1 MAQLT
6 VSEVAAQTGFSPSAL
21 RYYDK
26 LGLVRPPDRSEAG
39 YRLYDER
46 SVERL
51 GFVARAKRL
60 GLPLGDIADLL
71 DLWGDEECGPV
82 QSRLAALVAGK
93 LAETREGIT
102 ELAAFADQ
110 LTALGARLDRAPH
123 PGPCDDNC
131 ACLLETSEGTQ
142 VHSPAV
148 ACTLDADAVPPRIA
162 AWKVVIDRAEQ
173 QAAIEGGV
181 RLTLPGAPELVAQ
194 VAALAAAEQQC
205 CAFLTFTLTLV
216 DGGAQLDV
224 TAPADA
230 TEMLTG
236 LFGVVPL
243 VVAAAQR

>member
-6 VSEVAAQTGFSPSAL
+6 VSEAATRTGFSPSAL

-26 LGLVRPPDRSEAG
+26 LGLVRPPARSEGG

-51 GFVARAKRL
+51 GFVARAKRI
-60 GLPLGDIADLL
+60 GLPLGDITDLL
-71 DLWGDEECGPV
+71 DLWDDEECGPV
-82 QSRLAALVAGK
+82 QSRLAELVADK
-93 LAETREGIT
+93 LAETHEGIT
-102 ELAAFADQ
+102 ELVAFADELAS
-110 LTALGARLDRAPH
+110 LTARLDRSPH
-123 PGPCDDNC
+123 AGPCDDNC
-131 ACLLETSEGTQ
+131 ACLLEDSEGTQ
-142 VHSPAV
+142 VHNPAV
-148 ACTLDADAVPPRIA
+148 ACTLDVDAVPQRIA

-194 VAALAAAEQQC
+194 VAGLAAAEQQC

-230 TEMLTG
+230 AEMLTG

-243 VVAAAQR
+243 VAAAAPS